1 MQSDPAA
8 WPSLRLVRMPGL
20 SPYTPTLE
28 AMRAFTRA
36 RGPETRD
43 EIWLLEHPPV
53 FTLGLAG
60 RRDHLLDPGEI
71 PVVNAERGGQVTY
84 HGPGQVIAYTLVDL
98 HRLGIGP
105 RELVYRMEQAVIQ
118 TLAGFGVQGGR
129 VAGAPGVYVQT
140 GATPTTP
147 TAPTTPTT
155 PTAPATPTAPTTPTA
170 PAAPA
175 APAKRPE
182 PRFDGVAKIAA
193 LGVKISRGCSFH
205 GLALNVRMDLDA
217 FGRIDP
223 CGYPGLRTVDLAS
236 LGVFVEIDE
245 VAALLGER
253 LTAHLGP
260 DAGPVGSVSR

>member
-1 MQSDPAA
+1 MRSDPAA
-8 WPSLRLVRMPGL
+8 RPAPRLVRMPGL

-28 AMRAFTRA
+28 AMREFTRS

-71 PVVNAERGGQVTY
+71 PVVNTERGGQVTY

-105 RELVYRMEQAVIQ
+105 RELVYRIEQALIQ
-118 TLAGFGVQGGR
+118 TLAGFGVEGER
-129 VAGAPGVYVQT
+129 VAGAPGIYVRVPASGNR
-140 GATPTTP
+140 GAPQF
-147 TAPTTPTT
+147 
-155 PTAPATPTAPTTPTA
+155 
-170 PAAPA
+170 
-175 APAKRPE
+175 E
-182 PRFDGVAKIAA
+182 GMAKIAA

-205 GLALNVRMDLDA
+205 GAALNVDMDLGPFD
-217 FGRIDP
+217 RVDP
-223 CGYPGLRTVDLAS
+223 CGYPGLRTADLAG
-236 LGVFVEIDE
+236 LGVDAQFDA

-253 LTAHLGP
+253 LAAHLSAARG
-260 DAGPVGSVSR
+260 DR